1 MIKLPG
7 GKRIYTMHE
16 LARSANTVDILDQI
30 ADLIKQA
37 TTERSHYYT
46 ASVLLL
52 ARDEIIRL
60 RRLLREPTAG

>member
-1 MIKLPG
+1 VP
-7 GKRIYTMHE
+7 H
-16 LARSANTVDILDQI
+16 SPDILDQI

-46 ASVLLL
+46 ATVLLL

-60 RRLLREPTAG
+60 RALLREPAAG